1 MNFPMAKAY
10 TPGLKVSERTTHR
23 ARRLLPIP
31 GELKVEQGQV
41 VDANDVV
48 AETFMDGDITPINM
62 ANRLSCTP
70 SDVSSLML
78 KKVGEQVAKGEEIAQ
93 SKGIFGMFKSV
104 ATADSDGTLEAV
116 SSATGQVMIRG
127 ASIPVQVKAYLSG
140 TVVEVF
146 PNEGCIVENEVLLVQ
161 GIFGI
166 GGETSGTI
174 HCACTAND
182 QELTAD
188 RITPEMAGAVV
199 IGGARTTVDALNRAR
214 EVGAAAVVA
223 GGIDDAD
230 LRDFLGYDL
239 GVAITGSEDIGIT
252 VVVTEGFGEIAM
264 AKRTFALLSEQEGNL
279 ASVNGATQIRAGV
292 MRPEILV
299 PLASGAEN
307 GAISGKAE
315 ESGFLEI
322 GTTVR
327 IIRDPYFGQLGEVSS
342 LPPEPQVLGSGSK
355 ARVLE
360 VALADGG
367 TVVVPRANVE
377 LIEG

>member
-1 MNFPMAKAY
+1 MAKAY

-104 ATADSDGTLEAV
+104 ATADSDGTLEAI

-146 PNEGCIVENEVLLVQ
+146 PNEGCIVENEVMLVQ

-174 HCACTAND
+174 CCACTAND

-214 EVGAAAVVA
+214 EVGAAAVVS

-252 VVVTEGFGEIAM
+252 VVITEGFGEIAM

-307 GAISGKAE
+307 DSNSEKAE

>member
-1 MNFPMAKAY
+1 MAKAY

-23 ARRLLPIP
+23 ARRTLPIP
-31 GELKVEQGQV
+31 GDVRVAEG
-41 VDANDVV
+41 DAVQAEDIV
-48 AETFMDGDITPINM
+48 AETFMDGDIMPVNV

-70 SDVSSLML
+70 SDVPGLML
-78 KKVGEQVAKGEEIAQ
+78 KAVGDHVKQGEPIAQ
-93 SKGIFGMFKSV
+93 SKGIFGMFK
-104 ATADSDGTLEAV
+104 ATLAAEADGTIE
-116 SSATGQVMIRG
+116 SISESTGQVMLRG
-127 ASIPVQVKAYLSG
+127 PSIPVQVKAFLSG
-140 TVVEVF
+140 RVIEVL
-146 PNEGCIVENEVLLVQ
+146 PKEGCIIENEVMLVQ

-174 HCACTAND
+174 VMACDAHEE
-182 QELTAD
+182 ELAVGKIRGD
-188 RITPEMAGAVV
+188 MAGAIV
-199 IGGARTTVDALNRAR
+199 IGGSRMTVAAVRRAR
-214 EVGAAAVVA
+214 EVGAKAIVS

-230 LRDFLGYDL
+230 LKAFLGYDL
-239 GVAITGSEDIGIT
+239 GVAITGSEKMGIT
-252 VVVTEGFGEIAM
+252 VIVTEGFGEIAM
-264 AKRTFALLSEQEGNL
+264 AERTFRLFKAQEGRS

-299 PLASGAEN
+299 PLQDARTSSSN
-307 GAISGKAE
+307 GSQGE
-315 ESGFLEI
+315 VGVLDI

-327 IIRDPYFGQLGEVSS
+327 IIRDPYFGMIGTVAA

-360 VALADGG
+360 VASAEGG